1 MCLLKVGQMQILR
14 QQIANE
20 LNYSCKFDSKHLA
33 AALENLN
40 KSVYSY
46 HNGTELFLCFLYL
59 PPKCYSVLMTFV
71 MDAPANC
78 IMSVLVSHC
87 SFMLSLIMF
96 LPGLCW
102 QTLRPITRTHPC
114 LILKRTTLFCTISL
128 PTWRLLAFTI
138 LSTRFEQ
145 KGHLFP
151 HNQLALFWFHLN
163 RNESFQWRPQN
174 ASCFLLSLAI
184 H

>member
-1 MCLLKVGQMQILR
+1 
-14 QQIANE
+14 
-20 LNYSCKFDSKHLA
+20 
-33 AALENLN
+33 
-40 KSVYSY
+40 
-46 HNGTELFLCFLYL
+46 
-59 PPKCYSVLMTFV
+59 MTFV
-71 MDAPANC
+71 MDASANC

-87 SFMLSLIMF
+87 SFMLTLIMF

-151 HNQLALFWFHLN
+151 HNQLVLFWFHLN
-163 RNESFQWRPQN
+163 RNESFQWRPQMQ
-174 ASCFLLSLAI
+174 AVFCFLWLYISRCSCSDSFCSTYASHRSTSLQSASRTSPSSTSSLLLLSCLNFNTTKTKVI
-184 H
+184 FFPH